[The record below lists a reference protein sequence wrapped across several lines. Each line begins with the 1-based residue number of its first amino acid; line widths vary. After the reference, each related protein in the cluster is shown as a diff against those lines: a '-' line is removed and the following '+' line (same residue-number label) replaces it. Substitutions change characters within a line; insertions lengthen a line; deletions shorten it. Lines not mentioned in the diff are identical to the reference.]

1 MKPRDLAELVATRLR
16 CHPDVASVE
25 VAGPGF
31 INLRL
36 ADAFWRDRLRDVLR
50 DGLAYGDSTVGAGA
64 KVNVEYVSANPTGPL
79 HVGHGRGA
87 VFGDVLASL
96 LAKAGYDVT
105 REYYVNDAG
114 AQVHVPARSA
124 LHPYRDALS
133 APLGS
138 VTGIAQ
144 LGGSGSRDE

>member
-64 KVNVEYVSANPTGPL
+64 KVNVEYRSEEHTSEL
-79 HVGHGRGA
+79 QSLMRISYT
-87 VFGDVLASL
+87 VFCLQ
-96 LAKAGYDVT
+96 KKKHHH
-105 REYYVNDAG
+105 N
-114 AQVHVPARSA
+114 
-124 LHPYRDALS
+124 
-133 APLGS
+133 
-138 VTGIAQ
+138 
-144 LGGSGSRDE
+144 

>member
-114 AQVHVPARSA
+114 AQRSEEHTSE
-124 LHPYRDALS
+124 LQSLMRIS
-133 APLGS
+133 
-138 VTGIAQ
+138 
-144 LGGSGSRDE
+144 